1 LQDCAAIRIFCLVIS
16 GIIPKRGK
24 IMKNPSTAVSSS
36 VEPEE
41 LVSCEKTAKALG
53 VKAQT
58 LANWRSE
65 KQGPRYVKVG
75 RLVYY
80 RRSDICAW
88 LASQIRDPKAA

>member
-1 LQDCAAIRIFCLVIS
+1 
-16 GIIPKRGK
+16 
-24 IMKNPSTAVSSS
+24 MKNPGAPAIGS

-41 LVSCEKTAKALG
+41 LVSSEKAAEALG
-53 VKAQT
+53 VKTQT

-80 RRSDICAW
+80 RRPDISAW
-88 LASQIRDPKAA
+88 LASQIRDPAAA